1 MPRKCTVCAKKKR
14 PEIDRLLVENVATFR
29 NIAAQH
35 GLSVQAL
42 LRHRDDHLP
51 ARLAKA
57 REAREVAN
65 ADNLLTRVQALHA
78 RALGILDKAESANDL
93 RAATGAIRETRG
105 CLELLGKLA
114 GQLKDAPIINV
125 FMSAEWIEIRGVI
138 IAALD
143 RHPDAQAAVVNAL
156 SKVGGDA
163 GGA

>member
-1 MPRKCTVCAKKKR
+1 M
-14 PEIDRLLVENVATFR
+14 LVENVATFR
-29 NIAAQH
+29 TIAAQH

-42 LRHRDDHLP
+42 IRHRDDHLP

-57 REAREVAN
+57 REAKEVAA
-65 ADNLLTRVQALHA
+65 ADDLLTQVQDLHK
-78 RALGILDKAESANDL
+78 RALGILDKAEGANDL

-114 GQLKDAPIINV
+114 GQLKDAPVINV
-125 FMSAEWIEIRGVI
+125 FMSAQWIEIRGVV

-143 RHPDAQAAVVNAL
+143 GHPDAQAAVVNAL

-163 GGA
+163 GRA

>member
-1 MPRKCTVCAKKKR
+1 MPRRCTVCTNLKR
-14 PEIDRLLVENVATFR
+14 ADIDRALVARRPFR
-29 NIAAQH
+29 DIARQH
-35 GLSVQAL
+35 KVSKDAL
-42 LRHRDDHLP
+42 VRHYDDHVPVKL
-51 ARLAKA
+51 LKA
-57 REAREVAN
+57 REVREVAD
-65 ADNLLTRVQALHA
+65 ADSLLTQVEDLRD
-78 RALGILDKAESANDL
+78 RALGILDRAEGTNDL
-93 RAATGAIRETRG
+93 RAATGAIREARG

-125 FMSAEWIEIRGVI
+125 FVSAEWIEVRGVI